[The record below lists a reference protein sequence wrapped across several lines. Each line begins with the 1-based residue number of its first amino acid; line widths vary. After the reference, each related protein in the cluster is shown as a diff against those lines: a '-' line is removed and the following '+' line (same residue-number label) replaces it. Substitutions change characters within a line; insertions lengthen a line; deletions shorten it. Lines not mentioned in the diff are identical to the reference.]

1 MYAIEFNATIQDGM
15 IPIPRKYLAQLQTR
29 LKVIV
34 LQEDFVGENNARSK
48 KDEFLARVAQ
58 HRFNLP
64 QDYSFKRE
72 ELYDR
77 I

>member
-1 MYAIEFNATIQDGM
+1 MQE
-15 IPIPRKYLAQLQTR
+15 YLAQLQPP

-34 LQEDFVGENNARSK
+34 LPEESGSK
-48 KDEFLARVAQ
+48 QKDIKQKDEFLAKVAQ
-58 HRFNLP
+58 HRFDLP
-64 QDYSFKRE
+64 PDYRFQRE

>member
-1 MYAIEFNATIQDGM
+1 MYAIEFRATIKNGM
-15 IPIPRKYLAQLQTR
+15 IPIPQQYLAQLQPP

-34 LQEDFVGENNARSK
+34 LQEESVVKKDVLK
-48 KDEFLARVAQ
+48 QKDEFLARVAQ
-58 HRFNLP
+58 HRFDLP
-64 QDYSFKRE
+64 QDYRFKRE

>member
-1 MYAIEFNATIQDGM
+1 MYGIEFEATIENGM
-15 IPIPRKYLAQLQTR
+15 IRIMQEYLAQLQPP

-34 LQEDFVGENNARSK
+34 LPEESGSK
-48 KDEFLARVAQ
+48 QKDIKQKDEFLAKVAQ
-58 HRFNLP
+58 HRFDLP
-64 QDYSFKRE
+64 PDYRFQRE